1 MNWMKAIW
9 KDVGYFLFLLVFA
22 GVNSQVKAAC
32 PAGTTCLP
40 PTTQYC
46 CGLGIYNFT
55 FNTINNT
62 TGDGIDGYQDYSC
75 TIQTTVTE
83 GNTYSVDI
91 ETNDT
96 YTENVFIW
104 IDYNNDSTFDD
115 SEKSFSSIGALQ
127 FHSGNMII
135 GSNAV
140 LNTEL
145 RMRVGSDYSGL
156 GVYTPCDSS
165 AYGQFEDY
173 TIIIQANTSPA
184 VADFSSSDTINCNGY
199 VQFTDQSLNV
209 PTSWF
214 WDFGDGNTDTTK
226 NPMYIYSTP
235 GMYSV
240 KLRVS
245 NAFGNDSITK
255 TNYVDIT
262 SISGA
267 RSIECAPN
275 TTGWCCSMGIY
286 NVTFNGINN
295 TTGDG
300 SEGYQD
306 YTCTDTTTIQINK
319 KYLLSIQT
327 DNTYEQNVRA
337 WIDLNNDGV
346 LDTLTELVLSSD
358 NILEFHSDSIIIQG
372 NPVYNTPLRLRIAA
386 DYYFQPIPTPCND
399 VTYSQVEDYSV
410 IIVPDTIPPV
420 AKFSADATLSCDGIV
435 TFTDN
440 STNSPTSWFW
450 DFGDGNTDT
459 IQSPTHTYSTD
470 TTYSISLIASNQW
483 GSDTLIK
490 SNYVTVSIGGGPI
503 AASCTSGTDNGGLGF
518 GITNFTFGSINSTTG
533 DASENYQDYTCS
545 QGTNLIE
552 GKIYNMSITVDNPST
567 HHVRVWADFNNDAA
581 FDTTTELL
589 LSVNTVLNV
598 NQDVSIPTGAVLN
611 TPLRLRVSADWSG
624 SAEPTPCKLLDYGQ
638 AEDYSIVIL
647 VNNDPPAADFSVND
661 SITCDGNVNFSDISQ
676 NVPTSWFWD
685 FGDGNT
691 DTTQNPSH
699 NYSIDSTYNVMFVAI
714 NANGSD
720 TLTKNSFIQVKQDS
734 LPNNP
739 SCAPAT
745 LGNCCGY
752 GILNVNL
759 NTINNTSADGSEGY
773 QDFACQHRTYLTQ
786 GSNYTISIQ
795 TSVANSQDTRAWID
809 YDNDGFFNDSTE
821 LILSANNAYDPSN
834 TFTVSSSA
842 PLDTPLRMRV
852 STDYSGSNPTSCV
865 DLDFGQAEDYTI
877 IIKENTTPPVANFT
891 AADTM
896 VCSGIINFSD
906 LSANVVK
913 NWKWDFGDGNTD
925 TTQNPTY
932 TYADEGVYNVKL
944 VVSNAYGADSITKTA
959 FITVAQYICDT
970 ILLAETGADTVM
982 SCGGK
987 LFDPGG
993 AFANYN
999 DNSSGIR
1006 TIMSPGADS
1015 LTLTFQSFNM
1025 VTGDWLYIYDAPTTS
1040 NLIGIYTGT
1049 ALPNGGKIVSSGNAL
1064 TFLFYSNTVT
1074 NDAGFEATII
1084 SNYPSLGAPV
1094 AGFAVSDTNP
1104 TFGSTLNF
1112 TDQSINNVSSWN
1124 WDFDDGNSSTNQNP
1138 THTYASEGTY
1148 TTILI
1153 VSTCSGEA
1161 DTTSQVIVVQGPPDI
1176 RVNPKSFNVL
1186 LTAGDSTTKP
1196 LYVSNIGTGQLD
1208 YTLSA
1213 RNFTGAA
1220 PTALFTDGFE
1230 DGTYNKWQ
1238 DDGGAYTREVTNT
1251 IAAVGSYS
1259 FKLTGGNVVLHD
1271 GISKKFTPDTP
1282 NYVGFYFNSG
1292 ATTTF
1297 DCIVSVGDSNTTTNN
1312 GFIFFYTRNSGT
1324 LYLNGNTT
1332 VAYNAN
1338 QWYHVECKNIDYI
1351 AQTFDYYV
1359 DDVLI
1364 VAGLNFNT
1372 ASSYASEVYFFNYS
1386 TGSVGYLDDMNI
1398 GGGGQASTNWL
1409 SFNPTSGNVAATSED
1424 TIDVEFI
1431 TTGLIGGRYTS
1442 ELVVTSNDPDTPE
1455 VVVPCTLNVMGIP
1468 EIGLSDISFDFGT
1481 LMVGAT
1487 NSDTLT
1493 ISSIGTDSLFVTN
1506 ITLSDANFNVNQT
1519 NFAIGPGLNEDLIIT
1534 FAPGVID
1541 TFSVTLTIYNNDV
1554 DTVITLYGISI
1565 GAPDISVDPTSFYV
1579 KLASGDST
1587 TKSLNIY
1594 NNGNS
1599 TLTYDIKSYQDYD
1612 SSSNIGFVKTGDTTY
1627 HNFYTIGQADSLFI
1641 YVTINGDFNGTTEY
1655 ADIHIEGN
1663 FYQQIYDG
1671 NGNPPNGTDV
1681 IDTFIIGGANI
1692 ATWLA
1697 DGVLSIDI
1705 VNSIQVNTGFGADY
1719 HIVRVKTT
1727 GSNWIDLSKT
1737 SGSVAISSSDLI
1749 DVEFNAKGKS
1759 LGLYTTELNVSSN
1772 DPVKPNIAVPCT
1784 LEVVDFPIANFNF
1797 DWSTNCNG
1805 TVVFT
1810 NISTNNPTTYNWDFG
1825 DGSKSTTKNPS
1836 HTFSSTGTYNVT
1848 LEACNVNGCDQIVK
1862 DVTVAIGS
1870 APKSA
1875 GCLPNTTG
1883 DCCNTGIFNV
1893 SIGSIDHSS
1902 DGASD
1907 GYMDYTCSARTTL
1920 DGSKTHL
1927 MTIKTSSGN
1936 EENVRVWIDFNN
1948 DGSFDTSTEVVLV
1961 SDSTL
1966 QTHNG
1971 VVSIP
1976 DSAVRDEPLRMRVG
1990 AAGKWEAV
1998 PDPCTDIA
2006 DGQFEDYTVTIQPD
2020 STAPVADFGITYL
2033 DMCQGIV
2040 QFGDSSSYEPK
2051 TWYWDFGDGGNSNL
2065 SNPYYSYANPGTY
2078 TVSLKVTNDF
2088 GANVKTRTVKINS
2101 VIAGFTIPDFA
2112 EVNTSIDFVDNSL
2125 GANTWTWDFDDGYS
2139 ANVQNPSHTYTSEA
2153 IYSVKLTAS
2162 NSSCTDEFTE
2172 TILIVM
2178 TGMDTKSSDKKLSI
2192 YPNPAD
2198 DFVEINYQFEGK
2210 KDLNIAI
2217 SNILGEQVVIE
2228 STTVN
2233 NEYNKTVDI
2242 SHLSKGVYTLIIS
2255 DRSEKLMR
2263 KFIVQ

>member
-1 MNWMKAIW
+1 MKAIW

-140 LNTEL
+140 LNTDL

-156 GVYTPCDSS
+156 GIYTPCDSS

-739 SCAPAT
+739 SCTPAT

-865 DLDFGQAEDYTI
+865 DLDFGQAE
-877 IIKENTTPPVANFT
+877 
-891 AADTM
+891 
-896 VCSGIINFSD
+896 
-906 LSANVVK
+906 
-913 NWKWDFGDGNTD
+913 
-925 TTQNPTY
+925 
-932 TYADEGVYNVKL
+932 
-944 VVSNAYGADSITKTA
+944 
-959 FITVAQYICDT
+959 
-970 ILLAETGADTVM
+970 
-982 SCGGK
+982 
-987 LFDPGG
+987 
-993 AFANYN
+993 
-999 DNSSGIR
+999 
-1006 TIMSPGADS
+1006 
-1015 LTLTFQSFNM
+1015 
-1025 VTGDWLYIYDAPTTS
+1025 
-1040 NLIGIYTGT
+1040 
-1049 ALPNGGKIVSSGNAL
+1049 
-1064 TFLFYSNTVT
+1064 
-1074 NDAGFEATII
+1074 
-1084 SNYPSLGAPV
+1084 
-1094 AGFAVSDTNP
+1094 
-1104 TFGSTLNF
+1104 
-1112 TDQSINNVSSWN
+1112 
-1124 WDFDDGNSSTNQNP
+1124 
-1138 THTYASEGTY
+1138 
-1148 TTILI
+1148 
-1153 VSTCSGEA
+1153 
-1161 DTTSQVIVVQGPPDI
+1161 
-1176 RVNPKSFNVL
+1176 
-1186 LTAGDSTTKP
+1186 
-1196 LYVSNIGTGQLD
+1196 
-1208 YTLSA
+1208 
-1213 RNFTGAA
+1213 
-1220 PTALFTDGFE
+1220 
-1230 DGTYNKWQ
+1230 
-1238 DDGGAYTREVTNT
+1238 
-1251 IAAVGSYS
+1251 
-1259 FKLTGGNVVLHD
+1259 
-1271 GISKKFTPDTP
+1271 
-1282 NYVGFYFNSG
+1282 
-1292 ATTTF
+1292 
-1297 DCIVSVGDSNTTTNN
+1297 
-1312 GFIFFYTRNSGT
+1312 
-1324 LYLNGNTT
+1324 
-1332 VAYNAN
+1332 
-1338 QWYHVECKNIDYI
+1338 
-1351 AQTFDYYV
+1351 
-1359 DDVLI
+1359 
-1364 VAGLNFNT
+1364 
-1372 ASSYASEVYFFNYS
+1372 
-1386 TGSVGYLDDMNI
+1386 
-1398 GGGGQASTNWL
+1398 
-1409 SFNPTSGNVAATSED
+1409 
-1424 TIDVEFI
+1424 
-1431 TTGLIGGRYTS
+1431 
-1442 ELVVTSNDPDTPE
+1442 
-1455 VVVPCTLNVMGIP
+1455 
-1468 EIGLSDISFDFGT
+1468 
-1481 LMVGAT
+1481 
-1487 NSDTLT
+1487 
-1493 ISSIGTDSLFVTN
+1493 
-1506 ITLSDANFNVNQT
+1506 
-1519 NFAIGPGLNEDLIIT
+1519 
-1534 FAPGVID
+1534 
-1541 TFSVTLTIYNNDV
+1541 
-1554 DTVITLYGISI
+1554 
-1565 GAPDISVDPTSFYV
+1565 
-1579 KLASGDST
+1579 
-1587 TKSLNIY
+1587 
-1594 NNGNS
+1594 
-1599 TLTYDIKSYQDYD
+1599 
-1612 SSSNIGFVKTGDTTY
+1612 
-1627 HNFYTIGQADSLFI
+1627 
-1641 YVTINGDFNGTTEY
+1641 
-1655 ADIHIEGN
+1655 
-1663 FYQQIYDG
+1663 
-1671 NGNPPNGTDV
+1671 
-1681 IDTFIIGGANI
+1681 
-1692 ATWLA
+1692 
-1697 DGVLSIDI
+1697 
-1705 VNSIQVNTGFGADY
+1705 
-1719 HIVRVKTT
+1719 
-1727 GSNWIDLSKT
+1727 
-1737 SGSVAISSSDLI
+1737 
-1749 DVEFNAKGKS
+1749 
-1759 LGLYTTELNVSSN
+1759 
-1772 DPVKPNIAVPCT
+1772 
-1784 LEVVDFPIANFNF
+1784 
-1797 DWSTNCNG
+1797 
-1805 TVVFT
+1805 
-1810 NISTNNPTTYNWDFG
+1810 
-1825 DGSKSTTKNPS
+1825 
-1836 HTFSSTGTYNVT
+1836 
-1848 LEACNVNGCDQIVK
+1848 
-1862 DVTVAIGS
+1862 
-1870 APKSA
+1870 
-1875 GCLPNTTG
+1875 
-1883 DCCNTGIFNV
+1883 
-1893 SIGSIDHSS
+1893 
-1902 DGASD
+1902 
-1907 GYMDYTCSARTTL
+1907 
-1920 DGSKTHL
+1920 
-1927 MTIKTSSGN
+1927 
-1936 EENVRVWIDFNN
+1936 
-1948 DGSFDTSTEVVLV
+1948 
-1961 SDSTL
+1961 
-1966 QTHNG
+1966 
-1971 VVSIP
+1971 
-1976 DSAVRDEPLRMRVG
+1976 
-1990 AAGKWEAV
+1990 
-1998 PDPCTDIA
+1998 
-2006 DGQFEDYTVTIQPD
+2006 
-2020 STAPVADFGITYL
+2020 
-2033 DMCQGIV
+2033 
-2040 QFGDSSSYEPK
+2040 
-2051 TWYWDFGDGGNSNL
+2051 
-2065 SNPYYSYANPGTY
+2065 
-2078 TVSLKVTNDF
+2078 
-2088 GANVKTRTVKINS
+2088 
-2101 VIAGFTIPDFA
+2101 
-2112 EVNTSIDFVDNSL
+2112 
-2125 GANTWTWDFDDGYS
+2125 
-2139 ANVQNPSHTYTSEA
+2139 
-2153 IYSVKLTAS
+2153 
-2162 NSSCTDEFTE
+2162 
-2172 TILIVM
+2172 
-2178 TGMDTKSSDKKLSI
+2178 
-2192 YPNPAD
+2192 
-2198 DFVEINYQFEGK
+2198 
-2210 KDLNIAI
+2210 
-2217 SNILGEQVVIE
+2217 
-2228 STTVN
+2228 
-2233 NEYNKTVDI
+2233 
-2242 SHLSKGVYTLIIS
+2242 
-2255 DRSEKLMR
+2255 
-2263 KFIVQ
+2263 